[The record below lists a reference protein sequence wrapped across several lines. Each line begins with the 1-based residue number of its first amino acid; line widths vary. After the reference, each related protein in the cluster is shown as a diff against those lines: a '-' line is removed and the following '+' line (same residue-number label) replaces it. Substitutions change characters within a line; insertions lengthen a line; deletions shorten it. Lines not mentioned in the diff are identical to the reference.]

1 MADNGKL
8 DEAVRQ
14 LTLAQAALVQN
25 QATAIQTQQVL
36 AQTQAMLAGDMAEIR
51 KDLHAIASLLA
62 DHGRVLERL
71 PDAIRDRLGFTKP
84 VE

>member
-1 MADNGKL
+1 MGDNGKL

-36 AQTQAMLAGDMAEIR
+36 AQTQAMLDGDMAEIR
-51 KDLHAIASLLA
+51 KDLHAIASHLSE
-62 DHGRVLERL
+62 HGRVLERL
-71 PDAIRDRLGFTKP
+71 PDAIRDRLGFAKP
-84 VE
+84 AE